1 MGLSVLAQPSF
12 IHIRAQS
19 SMGNP
24 VVSNCWSSL
33 SGNGTASLSLNNIT
47 MLRSDK
53 RERLLSCYS
62 DTARGNYFQ
71 LFICNQSKTNVTLDT
86 SLARQTRIID
96 A

>member
-24 VVSNCWSSL
+24 VVSNCWPSL

-47 MLRSDK
+47 MLRSDQ
-53 RERLLSCYS
+53 RDC
-62 DTARGNYFQ
+62 
-71 LFICNQSKTNVTLDT
+71 
-86 SLARQTRIID
+86 SLAIHILRGENTLNCLYATKAKQM
-96 A
+96 